1 MNKTLNIS
9 DIFTPQGI
17 QKLKKGQ
24 LLRFNM
30 EGSYT
35 ELLVT
40 YVNKKAGK
48 VYAKETKTFTPDEV
62 ADIEAAK
69 GNTKDTNGLE

>member
-1 MNKTLNIS
+1 MKTSINIS
-9 DIFTPQGI
+9 DVFTKEGI

-30 EGSYT
+30 EGSIT
-35 ELLVT
+35 ELLIT

-48 VYAKETKTFTPDEV
+48 VYAIETKTLTPE
-62 ADIEAAK
+62 EANDRVSVEK
-69 GNTKDTNGLE
+69 LE

>member
-9 DIFTPQGI
+9 DIFTKEGI

-24 LLRFNM
+24 LLRFNH

-35 ELLVT
+35 ELLIT
-40 YVNKKAGK
+40 YVNKKGGK
-48 VYAKETKTFTPDEV
+48 VYAKETKTFTPEE
-62 ADIEAAK
+62 IEANEK
-69 GNTKDTNGLE
+69 LNKT